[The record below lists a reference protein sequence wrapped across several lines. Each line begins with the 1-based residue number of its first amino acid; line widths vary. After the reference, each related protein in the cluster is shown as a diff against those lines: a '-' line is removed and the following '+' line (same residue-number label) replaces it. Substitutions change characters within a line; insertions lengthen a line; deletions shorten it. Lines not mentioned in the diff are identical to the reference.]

1 MPNRVLVLY
10 AHPVPRRS
18 RVNRRLVA
26 AIEGIEGVRIHD
38 LYAAYPEL
46 DIDVRREQEL
56 LTEHEVLVWQHPFYW
71 YSTPAIL
78 KEWQDL
84 VLEFGWA
91 YGPGGTALAGKS
103 FLQVI
108 TTGGR
113 EEAYQP
119 EGFNRYRITDL
130 LAPVHQTV
138 RLCRMNPFPPFVV
151 HGTHRMTEPE
161 MAAHAAD
168 YRKVLTALT
177 EGRLPVGSYEGRLNA
192 DVRSLLGG

>member
-1 MPNRVLVLY
+1 MPNRVLVLF

-26 AIEGIEGVRIHD
+26 AIEGIEGVHVRD
-38 LYAAYPEL
+38 LYAEYPDL
-46 DIDVRREQEL
+46 DIDVEREKQL
-56 LTEHEVLVWQHPFYW
+56 LVEHDVLVWQHPFYW

-119 EGFNRYRITDL
+119 EGFNRYRITEL

-138 RLCRMNPFPPFVV
+138 RLCHMKPFPPFVV
-151 HGTHRMTEPE
+151 HGTHRITEPE
-161 MAAHAAD
+161 VDAHAAD
-168 YRKVLTALT
+168 YRRVVVALT
-177 EGRLPVGSYEGRLNA
+177 EGRLAPGSYEGRLNA